1 MKIYEIEIVEER
13 GRIYVTKFGSMN
25 NRKEITSEFFDII
38 IKLFLGRETIL
49 KHGGS
54 MFKIIM
60 TKMTGEEKEEHEK
73 RKEEKSKQITNFLN
87 TFTNRYSSYIPNV
100 WERR

>member
-13 GRIYVTKFGSMN
+13 GRIYVTKQGNMN

-38 IKLFLGRETIL
+38 IKLFLERETIL
-49 KHGGS
+49 KHGDS
-54 MFKIIM
+54 MFEIIM
-60 TKMTGEEKEEHEK
+60 TKMTEEKKEEYEK
-73 RKEEKSKQITNFLN
+73 REKEKSKQMIDFLN